1 MSTPAP
7 PGPLLVAIGLGSNLA
22 PVPRSP
28 FDLDPPS
35 DPRAR
40 ALEGAL
46 VLLRQRGHVLRAAS
60 PLYETRPEGVDEE
73 SGHGPFL
80 NACVLVET
88 QSDPETLL
96 QDCEEI
102 EREAG
107 RTSKGDNAPRPL
119 DLDLLAAWHET
130 GGSLRPLEPLQTESL
145 VLPHPRLAE
154 RGFVLV
160 PLVGVLADAPLQFT
174 GQAPATP
181 WELLRKAARSA
192 AAGVKPGPRS
202 ASFPF
207 KAETWEIAD

>member
-1 MSTPAP
+1 MSSPSPA
-7 PGPLLVAIGLGSNLA
+7 GPLIVAIGLGSNLA

-60 PLYETRPEGVDEE
+60 PLYETRPEGVDEAA
-73 SGHGPFL
+73 HAPFL

-88 QSDPETLL
+88 QAEPVELL
-96 QDCEEI
+96 AHCEEI

-107 RTSKGDNAPRPL
+107 RRTKGDGAPRPL
-119 DLDLLAAWHET
+119 DLDLLAAWTEHGE
-130 GGSLRPLEPLQTESL
+130 SLKPLEPLQTERL

-160 PLVGVLADAPLQFT
+160 PLVGVLADAPLQLA
-174 GQAPATP
+174 GQPPATA
-181 WELLRKAARSA
+181 WDLLRKAAKSA
-192 AAGVKPGPRS
+192 ASGVKPGPRS

-207 KAETWEIAD
+207 RADNWEIAE